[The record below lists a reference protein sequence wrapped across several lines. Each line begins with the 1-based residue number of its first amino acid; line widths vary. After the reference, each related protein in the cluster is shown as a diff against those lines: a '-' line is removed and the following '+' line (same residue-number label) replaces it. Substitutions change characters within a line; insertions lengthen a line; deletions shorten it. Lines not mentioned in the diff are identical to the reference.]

1 MTNLLK
7 LETQLK
13 QKLLDLK
20 IYHKLKFDVHID
32 KLCRAAR
39 FKFS

>member
-1 MTNLLK
+1 MTILLK

-13 QKLLDLK
+13 QKLLGLK
-20 IYHKLKFDVHID
+20 IDDKLKFDVHID
-32 KLCRAAR
+32 KLCKTAR